1 MSRHGYSDSLDD
13 LELGRWRGV
22 VASAMRGKRGQ
33 QFFRDLIDALDA
45 LPEKRLVRNELET
58 KEGSVC
64 ALGALGKARGVDLA
78 TIDTEDWTKLGE
90 TFGIASQLAQEVMFN
105 NDEPGYTTPEERWLA
120 IRDWAVRS
128 LRDPEER
135 ARKAVP

>member
-22 VASAMRGKRGQ
+22 VASAARGRRGQ
-33 QFFRDLIDALDA
+33 RFFRDLIEALDA

-58 KEGSVC
+58 QDGAVC
-64 ALGALGKARGVDLA
+64 ALGALGKARGVDLSTLDTTDWGELGA
-78 TIDTEDWTKLGE
+78 TFD
-90 TFGIASQLAQEVMFN
+90 IAHQLAQEVMFN
-105 NDEPGYTTPEERWLA
+105 NDEPGYNTPEERWLA
-120 IRDWAVRS
+120 IREWAVRS

-135 ARKAVP
+135 AAKALK